1 MPSFMFLVGSPALME
16 YFTLET
22 DEADQFLKVSRHIHP
37 TIVVSFALQAHP
49 LQQSSVFPCVLM
61 LLLSFWYTYVT
72 EPCSRSVQLE
82 FMINSRINLYQQIMR
97 WKRIF
102 VSTYFRNTL
111 LLLLLFFVLVLFS
124 FERPLHKDLRLLFS
138 NRIGKKF
145 GRTILQVNTHRLTDF

>member
-1 MPSFMFLVGSPALME
+1 
-16 YFTLET
+16 
-22 DEADQFLKVSRHIHP
+22 
-37 TIVVSFALQAHP
+37 
-49 LQQSSVFPCVLM
+49 
-61 LLLSFWYTYVT
+61 
-72 EPCSRSVQLE
+72 
-82 FMINSRINLYQQIMR
+82 MR

-145 GRTILQVNTHRLTDF
+145 GRTILQVNTHRLTDFWYDVRLTRWRPWRHFTQKSAKCTWRVRSAPVVCGSRPLLHYAAASGGCSRSKQPRHIFILHFVESLWSPRADSYRRRIW